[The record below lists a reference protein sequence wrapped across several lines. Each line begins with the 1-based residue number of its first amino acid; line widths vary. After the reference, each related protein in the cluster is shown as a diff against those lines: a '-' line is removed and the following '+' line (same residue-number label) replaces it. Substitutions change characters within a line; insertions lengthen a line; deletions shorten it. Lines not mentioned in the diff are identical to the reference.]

1 MQIRDTFL
9 FIWTNFQKYRTES
22 LSAFYTTGF
31 KLFNIYMPPKG
42 IIIYSIESQCC
53 LLINLKRNKLL
64 RIFPLRIYNFYFTF
78 LGTIIY
84 IYIYPCI
91 GDEGCQMILDSLVFP
106 SALQFIKQN
115 KVSIKINLQI
125 FLNLVTF
132 LSILDTIQFH
142 FNQTHLYVK
151 S

>member
-1 MQIRDTFL
+1 M
-9 FIWTNFQKYRTES
+9 YRTES

-31 KLFNIYMPPKG
+31 KLLNIYMPSKG

-64 RIFPLRIYNFYFTF
+64 RIFLLCIYNFYLTF
-78 LGTIIY
+78 LGTIVYTYTLTHIY
-84 IYIYPCI
+84 LRI
-91 GDEGCQMILDSLVFP
+91 GAEGCQMILDSLGFP
-106 SALQFIKQN
+106 SALQFIKQS
-115 KVSIKINLQI
+115 KVSIKRNLQI

-132 LSILDTIQFH
+132 LSILNTIQFH